1 MNNDLFMFWQ
11 KQKQSD
17 FLHARRA
24 FSLEYVNI
32 QYQTKMQISFLN
44 IIKSDKQCSIK
55 YLKVGFFCLEIAL
68 LKIWILNMKEPS
80 SSPRY
85 RIEILIRMVNIILSF
100 APENITK
107 PFVQNLDNML

>member
-1 MNNDLFMFWQ
+1 MNNDVFMFWQ

-17 FLHARRA
+17 FWHARRA

-55 YLKVGFFCLEIAL
+55 YLKVGFFSA
-68 LKIWILNMKEPS
+68 
-80 SSPRY
+80 
-85 RIEILIRMVNIILSF
+85 
-100 APENITK
+100 
-107 PFVQNLDNML
+107 